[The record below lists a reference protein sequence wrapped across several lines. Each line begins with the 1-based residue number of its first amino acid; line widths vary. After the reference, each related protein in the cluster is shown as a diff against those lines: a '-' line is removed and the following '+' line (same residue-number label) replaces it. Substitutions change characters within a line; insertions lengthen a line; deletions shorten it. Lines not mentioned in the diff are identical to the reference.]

1 MTIVVTTASRL
12 GITVVG
18 DRAITRPESDGP
30 QIFHAKKVWYSPAAN
45 VALAFWGNAY
55 CPGTS
60 LEQWAG
66 QFTASIERAE
76 TASSVAQRLADSMN
90 ATLEPTGRLW
100 SDLRRGVHVSGYE
113 NALPVVLH
121 VHTGDPNIVH
131 HALRVHRDFP
141 DIHGGGPENH
151 RRNLDAGARV
161 QLRNGAHELFVTV
174 AILAEESRPQ
184 LSRFLRAPV
193 PAPTLSGQASFDAA
207 IVRFAAEVIRSSN
220 QPQIV
225 STELD
230 VVAFT
235 DTGLDRE
242 ACAQPCNAPERQQP
256 PSAFVAAQ

>member
-18 DRAITRPESDGP
+18 DRAITRPESNGP
-30 QIFHAKKVWYSPAAN
+30 QIFHGKKVWYSPAAN
-45 VALAFWGNAY
+45 VALAFWGNVY
-55 CPGTS
+55 YPGTS
-60 LEQWAG
+60 LEEWAG
-66 QFTASIERAE
+66 QFTASIKTSE
-76 TASSVAQRLADSMN
+76 TVFSIAQRLADNMN
-90 ATLEPTGRLW
+90 AALEPTGRLW

-113 NALPVVLH
+113 NALPVILH
-121 VHTGDPNIVH
+121 VHTGDPKIVNH
-131 HALRVHRDFP
+131 ELRVHRDFP
-141 DIHGGGPENH
+141 DIHGGGPENY
-151 RRNLDAGARV
+151 RLNLDAGARV

-184 LSRFLRAPV
+184 LSLFLRTPV

-207 IVRFAAEVIRSSN
+207 IVRFAAEIITSSN
-220 QPQIV
+220 LPPTV

-235 DTGLDRE
+235 DAGLDRE

-256 PSAFVAAQ
+256 PSAPVAAR